1 MASKKMVLTFNLFE
15 EDYKKL
21 TDESDKLGVQY
32 GDISFEL
39 DEDTGLM
46 TAFCV
51 PFIGKKKDLL
61 NLAFLDHQLHDC
73 GGPSFSEEEVLDV
86 MEAA

>member
-51 PFIGKKKDLL
+51 PFIG
-61 NLAFLDHQLHDC
+61 
-73 GGPSFSEEEVLDV
+73 
-86 MEAA
+86 